1 MDPDTGPLPC
11 PAHIRSRYVT
21 KSFFRPLLPL
31 LTGVLIIATAG
42 TLIHLYRSTWVSG
55 PLISPVLPRAQ
66 FSFSVRLP
74 ENRTGSP
81 LPLLL
86 RVVKT
91 GNSFLSVAYWPVGRT
106 VFQMPVLAPPAPAGH
121 PEIRTIRLAL
131 WDPGRYTVTFED
143 GRTGSPVQS
152 TSIRVAAPLGLYR
165 NDLILLVLL
174 GVAGYL
180 SGRLALSSLPVLPG
194 LSRLASFRRWLFPFL
209 LAGATIL
216 ILSAGPPLH
225 PGSATGPQSAISSG
239 GSPAGTGF
247 LESEGRSDAPRMILP
262 LEHGTDRASGGYL
275 SLRHRL
281 DSWLRFGQDLTL
293 FEGPVDTGSP
303 RRAFILPPDDGR
315 YRLSLW
321 TGEKG
326 VLTLRRTVV
335 SAIPVSPAFPL
346 ALFTGLTLFAFSF
359 FLLGFT
365 RNLSVPFASPAERL
379 R

>member
-1 MDPDTGPLPC
+1 M
-11 PAHIRSRYVT
+11 T
-21 KSFFRPLLPL
+21 KSIFRPLLPL
-31 LTGVLIIATAG
+31 LTGVLIIAGAG
-42 TLIHLYRSTWVSG
+42 ILIHLYRSTWVPG

-66 FSFSVRLP
+66 HSFSVNLP
-74 ENRTGSP
+74 ENRSDRP

-91 GNSFLSVAYWPVGRT
+91 GNAFLSVAYWPVGRT
-106 VFQMPVLAPPAPAGH
+106 VFQMPVLAPPARTGQPDAG
-121 PEIRTIRLAL
+121 TLRLAL

-152 TSIRVAAPLGLYR
+152 VSIRVAAPLGLFR
-165 NDLILLVLL
+165 NDLILMLLL
-174 GVAGYL
+174 GAAGYL
-180 SGRLALSSLPVLPG
+180 SGRMALSSLPMLPVF
-194 LSRLASFRRWLFPFL
+194 SRLSSVRRWLFPSLLSFATLLIL
-209 LAGATIL
+209 LAG
-216 ILSAGPPLH
+216 PPVRD
-225 PGSATGPQSAISSG
+225 GSATGPT
-239 GSPAGTGF
+239 AGTSPTRSGF
-247 LESEGRSDAPRMILP
+247 LESEGRSDAPRMLLP
-262 LEHGTDRASGGYL
+262 LGHRDRPDSGGYL

-281 DSWLRFGQDLTL
+281 DSWLRFGQDLTF

-326 VLTLRRTVV
+326 VLTLNRSIV

-346 ALFTGLTLFAFSF
+346 GLFTGLTLFASSF

-365 RNLSVPFASPAERL
+365 RNLPAPLASPAERL